1 MPNYPDEKFII
12 QVAGVKDRTE
22 AGMLIDCG
30 VNYIGF
36 PLKLSYHQEDISQE
50 EAADIIS
57 EFPPSTKAVLITYLN
72 EADEIITLSRKLRMS
87 IIQLHSDISVKE
99 VKKIKKIDPALT
111 ISKSLIVGE
120 SSQANLIRKMRD
132 YSKWVDVFILDTY
145 DQVTGAKGATGKTH
159 DWNISRRVV
168 EESEKPVIL
177 AGGLNPANVY
187 QAIITVKPAG
197 VDVHTGVEAADGRKD
212 KELVRQFISEA
223 RKAFKTIQ
231 SGKR

>member
-12 QVAGVKDRTE
+12 QVAGVKDRAE